1 MNRSLTLPALA
12 TLAALP
18 VLAGTAAVALLTLRG
33 GPAVAQYALLLP
45 LAYLIGALPW
55 GYVALYLRRGID
67 IREYGSGRTGVSNA
81 LRTAGYR
88 VAGLVLL
95 LDLAKGIA
103 AVLLARLLVGEA
115 GAEVAAGLLALAG
128 HNWPVFLGFRGGRGI
143 APGLGGLAV
152 MSPVAAAAGVLAFI
166 PTCLLSRY
174 LSLGSIMGV
183 VAAGAALLILALLN
197 GLTPNGYLLY
207 GSVLGYNAFGINPGP
222 YLIYGLLGGG
232 VIIWQHRDNI
242 QRLLQGTERRLGHPA
257 TRIQ

>member
-1 MNRSLTLPALA
+1 MNRSLTRPALA

-18 VLAGTAAVALLTLRG
+18 VLTGTAAVALLSLRA
-33 GPAVAQYALLLP
+33 GPAAAQYALLLP

-103 AVLLARLLVGEA
+103 AVLLARLLVGDA

-207 GSVLGYNAFGINPGP
+207 GSVWGYNAFGINPGP

>member
-1 MNRSLTLPALA
+1 MNRSLTWPALA

-18 VLAGTAAVALLTLRG
+18 VLAGMAAVALLTLRD
-33 GPAVAQYALLLP
+33 GPAAAQYALLLP

-103 AVLLARLLVGEA
+103 AVLLARLLVGDA

>member
-1 MNRSLTLPALA
+1 MNRSLTRPALA

-18 VLAGTAAVALLTLRG
+18 LLAAAAALALLTLRA
-33 GPAVAQYALLLP
+33 GPPAAQYALLLP

-67 IREYGSGRTGVSNA
+67 IRDYGSGRTGVSNA

-88 VAGLVLL
+88 IAGLVLL

-103 AVLLARLLVGEA
+103 AVLLARLLVGDA
-115 GAEVAAGLLALAG
+115 AAEVAAGLLALAG

-152 MSPVAAAAGVLAFI
+152 MSPVAALAGVLAFI
-166 PTCLLSRY
+166 PTCLISRY
-174 LSLGSIMGV
+174 LSLGSILGV
-183 VAAGAALLILALLN
+183 VAAGAALIILALLN
-197 GLTPNGYLLY
+197 GLTPNFYLLY
-207 GSVLGYNAFGINPGP
+207 GSVLGYNAFGITPAL
-222 YLIYGLLGGG
+222 YLIYGLLGGS

-242 QRLLQGTERRLGHPA
+242 QRLRQGTERRIGNPA

>member
-1 MNRSLTLPALA
+1 MNRSLTWPALA

-33 GPAVAQYALLLP
+33 GPAAAQYALLLP

-103 AVLLARLLVGEA
+103 AVLLARLLVGDA

-207 GSVLGYNAFGINPGP
+207 GSVLGYNAFGLTPGP

>member
-1 MNRSLTLPALA
+1 MNRSLTWPALA

-18 VLAGTAAVALLTLRG
+18 VLAGTAAVALLTLRA
-33 GPAVAQYALLLP
+33 GPPAAQYALLLP

-103 AVLLARLLVGEA
+103 AVLLARLLVGDA

-197 GLTPNGYLLY
+197 GLMPNGYLLY
-207 GSVLGYNAFGINPGP
+207 GSVWGYNAFGINPGP